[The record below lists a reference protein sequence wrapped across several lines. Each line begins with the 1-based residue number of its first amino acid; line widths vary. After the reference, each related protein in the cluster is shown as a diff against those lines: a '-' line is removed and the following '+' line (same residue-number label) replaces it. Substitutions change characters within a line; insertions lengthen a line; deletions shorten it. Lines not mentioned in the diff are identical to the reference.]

1 MKFFTITGIIVWSLI
16 GLTVVTMILFLIY
29 CILINPAKKLL
40 ERIRQRFRRKP
51 TVTIELNDDPE
62 D

>member
-16 GLTVVTMILFLIY
+16 GLAVATMILFLIY
-29 CILINPAKKLL
+29 CMLTNPAKKLL
-40 ERIRQRFRRKP
+40 ERIRQRFRRNP